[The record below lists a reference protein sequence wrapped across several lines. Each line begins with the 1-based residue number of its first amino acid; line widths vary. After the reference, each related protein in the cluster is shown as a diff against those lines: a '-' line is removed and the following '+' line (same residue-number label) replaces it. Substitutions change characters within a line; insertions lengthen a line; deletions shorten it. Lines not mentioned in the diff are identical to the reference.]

1 MINSLDR
8 IFDGLIEM
16 LRDQVLP
23 RLADDFARGQ
33 VYGAMDLLAN
43 LKTRVELSPSALRDE
58 VAEEVELIAR
68 VSEILAGLG
77 PAAPAIAPPPPV
89 PRASELA
96 AAQAALDEHLC
107 RIIDWISEHRAEIP
121 AERAEAAERAIRD
134 QQRARLKRAVKL
146 IAPTLFGEMSR
157 GQ

>member
-1 MINSLDR
+1 MINSLER

-33 VYGAMDLLAN
+33 VYCAMDLLAN

-58 VAEEVELIAR
+58 VAEEAELVAR
-68 VSEILAGLG
+68 VSQLLAGAG
-77 PAAPAIAPPPPV
+77 PTAPHIAPPPALPKS
-89 PRASELA
+89 AELA

-107 RIIDWISEHRAEIP
+107 AVVDWISAHRAEIP
-121 AERAEAAERAIRD
+121 AERAEAVERAIRD
-134 QQRARLKRAVKL
+134 QQRARLKREVKL
-146 IAPTLFGEMSR
+146 TAPTLFGQMSR
-157 GQ
+157 GA